1 MRKVCRMHRTYIFS
15 SRFDWNASRWMI
27 RKGRHTRPTRSAL
40 AYNGEFFPITNAPCL
55 RCIVENASPFSIV
68 FSQLETE
75 WLTIPISF
83 VSFFS
88 FPPSSFRFLCLLFFF
103 LYYTRGRFYFILFY
117 FFFFFKEY
125 VTIFRDTSRIS
136 WSFRNLKLEWED
148 QWFSLKSRFLYRF
161 LSMLI
166 NRLRLGI
173 SDYLELILMI
183 LIVLTSGDA

>member
-103 LYYTRGRFYFILFY
+103 LYFFL
-117 FFFFFKEY
+117 FFFFFYGIGDDIQGYCSNLWIVQESETRMRGSMIQSEI
-125 VTIFRDTSRIS
+125 TILVS
-136 WSFRNLKLEWED
+136 
-148 QWFSLKSRFLYRF
+148 
-161 LSMLI
+161 
-166 NRLRLGI
+166 
-173 SDYLELILMI
+173 I
-183 LIVLTSGDA
+183 LIDAD

>member
-117 FFFFFKEY
+117 FIFYGIGDDIQGYCSNLWIVQESETRMRGSMIQSEI
-125 VTIFRDTSRIS
+125 TILVS
-136 WSFRNLKLEWED
+136 
-148 QWFSLKSRFLYRF
+148 
-161 LSMLI
+161 
-166 NRLRLGI
+166 
-173 SDYLELILMI
+173 I
-183 LIVLTSGDA
+183 LIDAD

>member
-27 RKGRHTRPTRSAL
+27 RKGRHTRPTRSVL

-83 VSFFS
+83 VPFFLPLRFVSFV
-88 FPPSSFRFLCLLFFF
+88 SSFLSFYFSLLYSWKILFFF
-103 LYYTRGRFYFILFY
+103 T
-117 FFFFFKEY
+117 ES
-125 VTIFRDTSRIS
+125 VTISRDTARIS
-136 WSFRNLKLEWED
+136 GCVDRSGIWNSIVRINDSVWNHD
-148 QWFSLKSRFLYRF
+148 LYRF
-161 LSMLI
+161 LSMLN
-166 NRLRLGI
+166 NRLRL
-173 SDYLELILMI
+173 LII
-183 LIVLTSGDA
+183 

>member
-117 FFFFFKEY
+117 FFFFFYGIGDDIQGYCSNLWIVQESETRMRGSMIQSEI
-125 VTIFRDTSRIS
+125 TILVS
-136 WSFRNLKLEWED
+136 
-148 QWFSLKSRFLYRF
+148 
-161 LSMLI
+161 
-166 NRLRLGI
+166 
-173 SDYLELILMI
+173 I
-183 LIVLTSGDA
+183 LIDAD

>member
-117 FFFFFKEY
+117 LFFY
-125 VTIFRDTSRIS
+125 
-136 WSFRNLKLEWED
+136 
-148 QWFSLKSRFLYRF
+148 
-161 LSMLI
+161 
-166 NRLRLGI
+166 GI
-173 SDYLELILMI
+173 SDDIQGYCSNLWIVQESETRMRGSMIQSEITILVSI
-183 LIVLTSGDA
+183 LIDAD

>member
-103 LYYTRGRFYFILFY
+103 LYYTRGRF
-117 FFFFFKEY
+117 FFFFFFFFFYGIGDDIQGYCSNLWIVQESETRMRGSMIQSEI
-125 VTIFRDTSRIS
+125 TILVS
-136 WSFRNLKLEWED
+136 
-148 QWFSLKSRFLYRF
+148 
-161 LSMLI
+161 
-166 NRLRLGI
+166 
-173 SDYLELILMI
+173 I
-183 LIVLTSGDA
+183 LIDAD

>member
-103 LYYTRGRFYFILFY
+103 SLLHSWKILFYFILF
-117 FFFFFKEY
+117 FFFFYGIGDDIQGYCSNLWIVQESETRMRGSMIQSEI
-125 VTIFRDTSRIS
+125 TILVS
-136 WSFRNLKLEWED
+136 
-148 QWFSLKSRFLYRF
+148 
-161 LSMLI
+161 
-166 NRLRLGI
+166 
-173 SDYLELILMI
+173 I
-183 LIVLTSGDA
+183 LIDAD

>member
-117 FFFFFKEY
+117 LFFYGIGDDIQGYCSNLWIVQESETRMRGSMIQSEI
-125 VTIFRDTSRIS
+125 TILVS
-136 WSFRNLKLEWED
+136 
-148 QWFSLKSRFLYRF
+148 
-161 LSMLI
+161 
-166 NRLRLGI
+166 
-173 SDYLELILMI
+173 I
-183 LIVLTSGDA
+183 LIDAD

>member
-103 LYYTRGRFYFILFY
+103 LYYTRGRFYFILF
-117 FFFFFKEY
+117 FFFFFLRNRWRYSGILLESLDRSG
-125 VTIFRDTSRIS
+125 IWNSNERINDS
-136 WSFRNLKLEWED
+136 VWNHDSCID
-148 QWFSLKSRFLYRF
+148 SYRCW
-161 LSMLI
+161 
-166 NRLRLGI
+166 
-173 SDYLELILMI
+173 
-183 LIVLTSGDA
+183 LIVWG

>member
-103 LYYTRGRFYFILFY
+103 LYYTRGRFYFI
-117 FFFFFKEY
+117 FFFFFFFFFFFYGIGDDIQGYCSNLWIVQESETRMRGSMIQSEI
-125 VTIFRDTSRIS
+125 TILVS
-136 WSFRNLKLEWED
+136 
-148 QWFSLKSRFLYRF
+148 
-161 LSMLI
+161 
-166 NRLRLGI
+166 
-173 SDYLELILMI
+173 I
-183 LIVLTSGDA
+183 LIDAD

>member
-103 LYYTRGRFYFILFY
+103 SLLHSWKILFYFILS
-117 FFFFFKEY
+117 FFLRNQWRYPGILLESLDRSG
-125 VTIFRDTSRIS
+125 IWNSNERINDS
-136 WSFRNLKLEWED
+136 VWNHDSCID
-148 QWFSLKSRFLYRF
+148 SYRCW
-161 LSMLI
+161 
-166 NRLRLGI
+166 
-173 SDYLELILMI
+173 
-183 LIVLTSGDA
+183 LIVWG

>member
-117 FFFFFKEY
+117 FFFYGIGDDIQGYCSNLWIVQESETRMRGSMIQSEI
-125 VTIFRDTSRIS
+125 TILVS
-136 WSFRNLKLEWED
+136 
-148 QWFSLKSRFLYRF
+148 
-161 LSMLI
+161 
-166 NRLRLGI
+166 
-173 SDYLELILMI
+173 I
-183 LIVLTSGDA
+183 LIDAD

>member
-117 FFFFFKEY
+117 LFFFFYGIGDDIQGYCSNLWIVQESETRMRGSMIQSEI
-125 VTIFRDTSRIS
+125 TILVS
-136 WSFRNLKLEWED
+136 
-148 QWFSLKSRFLYRF
+148 
-161 LSMLI
+161 
-166 NRLRLGI
+166 
-173 SDYLELILMI
+173 I
-183 LIVLTSGDA
+183 LIDAD